1 MQAVVASFFSPTQN
15 IVVPWIGSG
24 FCDIW
29 VHLKIALGEEHFS
42 PWVKTVVTSLRL
54 SFLSIMPPWINSRRF
69 HVRILKLVAFREEN
83 RIWRTGTVS
92 ETLAPAVNNVVLPGT
107 HAAPDALRVKDLIA
121 RLKKK
126 NCACHAQT
134 DTGEDILDKARIP

>member
-1 MQAVVASFFSPTQN
+1 
-15 IVVPWIGSG
+15 
-24 FCDIW
+24 
-29 VHLKIALGEEHFS
+29 
-42 PWVKTVVTSLRL
+42 
-54 SFLSIMPPWINSRRF
+54 MPPWINSRRF

-121 RLKKK
+121 RLKKTAPAMHK
-126 NCACHAQT
+126 QT
-134 DTGEDILDKARIP
+134 PEKIFWIKPEFHRSLIFPPHPSIKIEQRIRRKFS